1 MTSKKRNL
9 IFIITIF
16 VLLGMYGTA
25 QTMMSVQVKETKVR
39 ATPSFLGK
47 ILATLVYG
55 DRVKVLEEQKGWA
68 KVETPSGSGWVSG
81 SALTNKRVVLQAGAK
96 DVETGASSSEVAL
109 AGKGFNEQVEE
120 QYKKDSNLDYTWV
133 DRMETTFVFPPEEL
147 VSFLKDGGLKPSE
160 GGAE

>member
-9 IFIITIF
+9 LFIITIF
-16 VLLGMYGTA
+16 ILLGLYGTA

-68 KVETPSGSGWVSG
+68 KVETSSGNGWVSG
-81 SALTNKRVVLQAGAK
+81 SALTKKQIVLQAGAK
-96 DVETGASSSEVAL
+96 DVATGASSSEVAL
-109 AGKGFNEQVEE
+109 AGKGFNEQVED

-133 DRMETTFVFPPEEL
+133 DRMETTFVFSAEEL
-147 VSFLKDGGLKPSE
+147 VSFLQDGGLKPSE
-160 GGAE
+160 GGAK